1 MSNILGKIK
10 DKKSVA
16 IFIHI
21 NPDPDAVGTATA
33 LARLVEKFGGVPYL
47 YSEND
52 ISPKLYS
59 FDGEYLFN
67 SAYPDSFDL
76 GVIVDANEITRIGI
90 RSTEILYKCT
100 EKFIIDHHIKG
111 NLADIDDHYI
121 DESASSASEVLYYL
135 IKDYDL
141 SLMDKKIA
149 QDLYAGV
156 LTDTGS
162 FLFSSVTEKTMR
174 MVADLYSYDIEAEP
188 IARHLMRS
196 VEKNV
201 FDLKTE
207 VLSNARFYRNN
218 EVGIIVFTKALFNK
232 MHASERDTENIVNEI
247 VNINSVKIAVSMAEI
262 SDRAYKVSIRSK
274 ECCYAYHLARCFGGG
289 GHDNASGCRIYGYFE
304 DCLHRLVSAADDILS
319 ND

>member
-1 MSNILGKIK
+1 MINILEEIK
-10 DKKSVA
+10 SKKTVA

-59 FDGEYLFN
+59 FDGEYRFN
-67 SAYPDSFDL
+67 TEYLDRYDL
-76 GVIVDANEITRIGI
+76 GVIVDANEISRIGL
-90 RSTEILYKCT
+90 RSTEILYKCA

-111 NLADIDDHYI
+111 NLSDIDDYYI
-121 DESASSASEVLYYL
+121 DEKASSASEVLYYL
-135 IKDYDL
+135 IKSYDVG
-141 SLMDKKIA
+141 LMDKKIA
-149 QDLYAGV
+149 DDLYAGV
-156 LTDTGS
+156 LTDTGA

-174 MVADLYSYDIEAEP
+174 MVADLYSYGIDAES
-188 IARHLMRS
+188 IARRLMRS
-196 VEKNV
+196 VDKNV

-207 VLSNARFYRNN
+207 VLSKTGFYHNN
-218 EVGIIVFTKALFNK
+218 EVGIIVFTKSLFNK
-232 MHASERDTENIVNEI
+232 THTSERDTDNIVNDV

-262 SDRAYKVSIRSK
+262 SEKAFKVSVRSK
-274 ECCYAYHLARCFGGG
+274 ECAYAYRLARCFGGG
-289 GHDNASGCRIYGYFE
+289 GHDNASGCRVYGYFE
-304 DCLHRLVSAADDILS
+304 DCLHKLISAADDILS